1 MGRRRTVGRWGF
13 QVNPKPQAKVL
24 RLLRFDAGR
33 WWYWQTLRAQGQTA
47 KAIELERASIRA
59 SVRHIRENIGRQ
71 AITHRADCIEF
82 TDRLEASGEGY
93 RPFVG
98 FVSCVLPPS
107 YHDSAVQRRI
117 QACCRYLP

>member
-1 MGRRRTVGRWGF
+1 
-13 QVNPKPQAKVL
+13 VNPKPQAKVL

-33 WWYWQTLRAQGQTA
+33 WRYWQTLRAQGQTA

-82 TDRLEASGEGY
+82 TDPPTSG
-93 RPFVG
+93 RPFSLKPESVQGRTVIVSGCHPGG
-98 FVSCVLPPS
+98 FAAWVYC
-107 YHDSAVQRRI
+107 YAHRI
-117 QACCRYLP
+117 GWKPQAKATDLL